1 MTTKRK
7 PEIIKPGAY
16 YGYTEAQKRANKR
29 YMENMVK
36 INLTVSPERRETIKK
51 HASVMNEKMPN
62 MLIPLHLYWN
72 AKSTQDAVLNHSI
85 FAINNLF
92 LSLIFY
98 LFHNIF

>member
-51 HASVMNEKMPN
+51 HASVMNESMSAFIN
-62 MLIPLHLYWN
+62 RAIDETI
-72 AKSTQDAVLNHSI
+72 AQDKNN
-85 FAINNLF
+85 IN
-92 LSLIFY
+92 
-98 LFHNIF
+98 